1 MGTDDAVAFS
11 TVIAVRA
18 TVAIPAVAAN
28 AVCRIGTDELVVVV
42 LVPVLAL
49 VLVADAEEGVLDPDD
64 DAFLI
69 VAFLEEADTDLLRMM
84 EAFTCAFAFALT
96 LTCAFLMR
104 FATLDTNRT
113 DMMIEL
119 IDY

>member
-1 MGTDDAVAFS
+1 
-11 TVIAVRA
+11 VRA

-42 LVPVLAL
+42 LVLVLAL

-69 VAFLEEADTDLLRMM
+69 VAFLEEADTDLLRIM
-84 EAFTCAFAFALT
+84 EAFTCAFALT

-113 DMMIEL
+113 DMIIEL